1 MKRRKTIKI
10 KVGNVFVGG
19 NAPISV
25 QSMTKTDTKDTDAT
39 LRQIS
44 RLINEGCE
52 IVRVAVKNSTDI
64 KPFEKIAGRA
74 KIPVIADIHFDYRLA
89 AKAAEAGASC
99 VRINPGNIGSSEKV
113 KFVVDCLKKHR
124 VPMRIGVNSGSLEP
138 ELLKKYKKP
147 VPEALVESA
156 LKNIRL
162 VEKFG
167 FYDLKVSIKS
177 TSVRDTCDAYR
188 LLASKTK
195 YPFHIGITEAGTVF
209 SGTIKSAIGIGSL
222 LLEGI
227 GDTVR
232 VSLTADPVRE
242 VRVAK
247 EILKSLGLRKFG
259 PEIISCPTC
268 GRKEIDVEKIALEVE
283 KLAAGIKTPMTI
295 AVMGCSVNGPGEAR
309 EADIGIAGGKNIGII
324 FKNGRII
331 KKVKSEKLL
340 SEFRKIIEKSY

>member
-10 KVGNVFVGG
+10 KVGDVVVGG
-19 NAPISV
+19 DAPVSV

-39 LRQIS
+39 LRQIN
-44 RLINEGCE
+44 RLISEGCE
-52 IVRVAVKNSTDI
+52 IVRVAVKNSADI
-64 KPFEKIAGRA
+64 KPFEKIAARA

-89 AKAAEAGASC
+89 VRAAEAGASC
-99 VRINPGNIGSSEKV
+99 VRINPGNIGSSERL
-113 KFVVDCLKKHR
+113 KFVVDCLKKHKI
-124 VPMRIGVNSGSLEP
+124 PMRIGVNSGSLEA
-138 ELLKKYKKP
+138 ELLKKYKRP
-147 VPEALVESA
+147 APEALAQSA

-162 VEKFG
+162 VEEFG
-167 FYDLKVSIKS
+167 FHNLKVSIKS
-177 TSVRDTCDAYR
+177 TSVRDTYDAYT
-188 LLASKTK
+188 LLASKTN
-195 YPFHIGITEAGTVF
+195 YPFHIGITEAGTLF
-209 SGTIKSAIGIGSL
+209 SGTVKSAAGIGGL

-232 VSLTADPVRE
+232 VSLTADPVEE
-242 VRVAK
+242 VRVAR

-268 GRKEIDVEKIALEVE
+268 GRKEIDVVKIALEVE
-283 KLAAGIKTPMTI
+283 KLTAFIKKPMTI

-331 KKVKSEKLL
+331 KKVPPGKLL
-340 SEFRKIIEKSY
+340 GEFKKIIKKL